1 MHLLLHASKESI
13 TNRGNYA
20 NLQVNDIKLGHLLQ
34 IDL

>member
-20 NLQVNDIKLGHLLQ
+20 NLQVNEIKLGHLLH
-34 IDL
+34 IDV